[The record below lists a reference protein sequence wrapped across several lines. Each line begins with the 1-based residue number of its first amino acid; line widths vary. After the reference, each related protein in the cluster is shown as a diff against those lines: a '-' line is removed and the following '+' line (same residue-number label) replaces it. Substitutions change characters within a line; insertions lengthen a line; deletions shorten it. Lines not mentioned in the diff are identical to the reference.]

1 MSKKGPRIGILMLD
15 CSPFNIPGCA
25 ACDETYPFLVE
36 RLVVPGAT
44 VEKMTSGSEAL
55 LEPIMDT
62 ARELERSGVDAIIGD
77 CGFMALYQEPL
88 QEKAS
93 VPVFTSSLLLV
104 PMVANLI
111 PKKKRIGILTFRAD
125 TLGETIFKSA
135 GWSSHEI
142 PVLVASVEDQSA
154 WQLLR
159 TPEHPFHGAD
169 LEQQLLDVCRRLGRD
184 HPDLGALVLECTVMP
199 PFAYKIQTEIDVP
212 IFDITMI
219 ASLLATSFS
228 RNPFGRQ
235 DAQKG

>member
-1 MSKKGPRIGILMLD
+1 MLD
-15 CSPFNIPGCA
+15 CSPFDIPGCA
-25 ACDETYPFLVE
+25 ACDQTYPFFVK

-44 VEKMTSGSEAL
+44 VEMMTSGSESL
-55 LEPIMDT
+55 LGPVLDT
-62 ARELERSGVDAIIGD
+62 ARELEQSGVDAIVGD
-77 CGFMALYQEPL
+77 CGFMALYQKPL
-88 QEKAS
+88 QKSVA

-104 PMVANLI
+104 PMVASI
-111 PKKKRIGILTFRAD
+111 IAEKQRVGILTFRAD
-125 TLGETIFKSA
+125 TLGEAIFQSA

-142 PVLVASVEDQSA
+142 PVLVAGVEDQSA

-212 IFDITMI
+212 IFDITMM

-235 DAQKG
+235 NAQKG